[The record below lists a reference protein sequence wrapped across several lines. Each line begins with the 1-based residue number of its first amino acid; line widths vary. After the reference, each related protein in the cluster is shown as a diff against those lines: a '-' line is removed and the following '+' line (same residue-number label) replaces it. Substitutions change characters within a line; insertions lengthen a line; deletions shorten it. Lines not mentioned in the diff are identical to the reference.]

1 MSKRVVAALIIVAS
15 LFCAAGFIG
24 LIVLMKTAGERR
36 DARRAEEQARERAE
50 VGRELARER
59 EIGRAEAAA
68 AFADPQAPTPAEA
81 REFAA
86 VLDDLG
92 RALQKE
98 DGPAVVQIFDA
109 ERLFDELRRTGAFD
123 RIARLGPPDREAFAR
138 GFRKGATKTAFS
150 PLFQWQHTDVRR
162 VRWSAD
168 RNEAVVI
175 ATHTSDSEPLGR
187 VKIKARWWF
196 VRGADGWRVYDFEE
210 LNQSLRLTAL
220 MGSLLTDDAA
230 GRLPAIRA
238 AVQGVRDALTAV
250 VQHDLEGAE
259 DALTRCRN
267 VALPDPVTAVVYL
280 IEAMVRVQQGEP
292 AAAHEFIDRAAL
304 LAPDMPILDYLRA
317 TCFLETNENE
327 KALKAIESY
336 IAQLGTDEDAEV
348 FRGRALEGL
357 NRLPEAK
364 AAYRRAHDIDP
375 DAAESLAALR
385 RVLAPGELKELGER
399 LARASNPRR
408 VYNEVLLEGEPNEAA
423 DDVLLDALR
432 KARPDDPRGLADDV
446 RRKVKAEKFNDAKAL
461 MERGLKAASRGD
473 RTEVLDAYLFAMAD
487 AKKLLDGYAVVPTG
501 HAPEA
506 FRTLAFRLDD
516 EDSDPTGAIPADS
529 LARLKELV
537 AAHRKRVPSDPWIWF
552 YQGVIHQYEKAYDKA
567 AEAFATGG
575 ARVPKVKVDDP
586 DGPDEGA
593 GDASQFRWRRVECLF
608 KAKKGLEAYEK
619 VEPTA
624 DVFQQL
630 ARLYDQGE
638 DFDGLAALLA
648 AHRKRTP
655 NDPQTVYWQGHLS
668 FRKRDYAAATVL
680 FKKFLLDNDEK
691 TQNRWMARDEYVR
704 ATLRT
709 KPADAAKLLA
719 DFEEPVAP
727 ALRAAI
733 AAATS
738 DRPELERLLVEAT
751 KRGGKLWFY
760 SDEDFR
766 RAFNQEPWRDLRAKY
781 PDPNPRP
788 KGDD

>member
-59 EIGRAEAAA
+59 ETGRAEAAA
-68 AFADPQAPTPAEA
+68 AFADPQAPAPAEA

-92 RALQKE
+92 RALQKD
-98 DGPAVVQIFDA
+98 DGAVMALTFDA
-109 ERLFDELRRTGAFD
+109 DRLFDELRRSGAFD
-123 RIARLGPPDREAFAR
+123 RAAPARGGPPDRSEFVR
-138 GFRKGATKTAFS
+138 SFREKATKTVFPPS
-150 PLFQWQHTDVRR
+150 FRWQHADVRH

-168 RNEAVVI
+168 RNEAVAI
-175 ATHTSDSEPLGR
+175 ATHTNDSELMGR
-187 VKIKARWWF
+187 AKIKVRWWF
-196 VRGADGWRVYDFEE
+196 VRGAAGWQVYDFEE
-210 LNQSLRLTAL
+210 LKQGPRLSAFTGAL
-220 MGSLLTDDAA
+220 FAGEAA
-230 GRLPAIRA
+230 GRLPAVRA
-238 AVQGVRDALTAV
+238 AQDAAIALSRY
-250 VQHDLEGAE
+250 DLEGAE
-259 DALTRCRN
+259 DALAECRN
-267 VALPDPVTAVVYL
+267 VELPAPVATGVCVT
-280 IEAMVRVQQGEP
+280 EAMLRIRRGDP
-292 AAAHEFIDRAAL
+292 AAAHEFIDRATQL
-304 LAPDMPILDYLRA
+304 SPGMPILEHLRA
-317 TCFLETNENE
+317 TCFLATGEHEN
-327 KALKAIESY
+327 ALVALDAY
-336 IAQLGTDEDAEV
+336 AAQLGADEEAEV
-348 FRGRALEGL
+348 LRGRALEGL
-357 NRLPEAK
+357 KRLPEAK
-364 AAYRRAHDIDP
+364 AAYRRAHDLDP
-375 DAAESLAALR
+375 DDVESLIALR
-385 RVLAPGELKELGER
+385 RVLSTGELKELGAR

-408 VYNEVLLEGEPNEAA
+408 AYDRVLQGEPNEAA

-432 KARPDDPRGLADDV
+432 TARPDDPRGLADDI
-446 RRKVKAEKFNDAKAL
+446 RRKVKTKKFD
-461 MERGLKAASRGD
+461 
-473 RTEVLDAYLFAMAD
+473 D
-487 AKKLLDGYAVVPTG
+487 AKKLLAHGLKVVAPKERPEVLSSYLFAMDGPKELLGAYASVPTEYVS
-501 HAPEA
+501 EA
-506 FRTLAFRLDD
+506 FRTWALGLDD
-516 EDSDPTGAIPADS
+516 EESNREGGAPTGA
-529 LARLKELV
+529 LVRLKELV
-537 AAHRKRVPSDPWIWF
+537 AAHRTRVPNDPWGWF
-552 YQGVIHQYEKAYDKA
+552 YQGVILQYEKQYDKA

-575 ARVPKVKVDDP
+575 ARLPKAKVDDP
-586 DGPDEGA
+586 DGPDGLA
-593 GDASQFRWRRVECLF
+593 DDASQFRGRRVECLF
-608 KAKKGLEAYEK
+608 QAKKGLEAYEK

-766 RAFNQEPWRDLRAKY
+766 RAFNQEPWSDLRRKY
-781 PDPNPRP
+781 PDPNPPP
-788 KGDD
+788 KVDD